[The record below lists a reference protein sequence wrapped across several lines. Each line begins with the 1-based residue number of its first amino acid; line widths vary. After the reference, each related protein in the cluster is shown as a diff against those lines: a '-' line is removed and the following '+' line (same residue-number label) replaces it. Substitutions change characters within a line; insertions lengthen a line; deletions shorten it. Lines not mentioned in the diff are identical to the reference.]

1 MDGVSPTY
9 AAWAR
14 SVAGPLVDLLDA
26 VPESKRQP
34 ELLFAVARR
43 LGADPAD
50 PGALRALGRE
60 ARPALVAAL
69 ATATVQANDPRRL
82 APVVPVL
89 AALSAASA
97 RPLGLLDVGA
107 AAGLCSIPDRV
118 TLDHRL
124 VDRKRRSGPVPSGS
138 VSSGHVRS
146 GPVPSR
152 AIPSGAIPSG
162 PVPSGAVPSGPV
174 PSGPVPSGPVP
185 SGPGST
191 SRGRR
196 GATAGDLVRMHTAVD
211 GPTVHLVAE
220 VVGTPPAPATT
231 PIRIGARVALD
242 PNPIDPAAPDAFA
255 RLVEAVP
262 PEATDRTALMRDALR
277 ATLVEPPVRIRGSV
291 PDDLDRA
298 LDALPDDCEPVV
310 MTTGTLVYVPGAGR
324 QRFVDRLRE
333 RGVRWVALERTG
345 VLTGVAA
352 TLPEDVDPADPDAF
366 ATLSLDGRALAVSDA
381 FGTRV
386 RWSAPPEVLAETV
399 G

>member
-1 MDGVSPTY
+1 MDTRERYRAYAERIADVSPSY

-14 SVAGPLVDLLDA
+14 SVDEDLVALLDELPA
-26 VPESKRQP
+26 TQRQP

-43 LGADPAD
+43 LGADPTDA
-50 PGALRALGRE
+50 GSLRTLGRE

-69 ATATVQANDPRRL
+69 TSATVQANDPRRL

-89 AALSAASA
+89 AALSAASD

-118 TLDHRL
+118 TLDHRQR
-124 VDRKRRSGPVPSGS
+124 DHGQRDHRAGAAGS
-138 VSSGHVRS
+138 
-146 GPVPSR
+146 
-152 AIPSGAIPSG
+152 
-162 PVPSGAVPSGPV
+162 
-174 PSGPVPSGPVP
+174 
-185 SGPGST
+185 
-191 SRGRR
+191 
-196 GATAGDLVRMHTAVD
+196 LVRVHTAVA
-211 GPTVHLVAE
+211 GPVVHLVAE
-220 VVGTPPAPATT
+220 VTGTPPAPNAA

-242 PNPIDPAAPDAFA
+242 PNPIDPAAPGALE

-262 PEATDRTALMRDALR
+262 PDARDRTALMAEALR
-277 ATLVEPPVRIRGSV
+277 ATLVEPPVRIRGRV

-310 MTTGTLVYVPGAGR
+310 LTTGTLVYVPGAGR
-324 QRFVDRLRE
+324 QRLVDRLRE

-345 VLTGVAA
+345 ILAGVAA
-352 TLPEDVDPADPDAF
+352 TLPADVDPADPDAF

-386 RWSAPPEVLAETV
+386 RWFGREVV
-399 G
+399 

>member
-1 MDGVSPTY
+1 MDTRDRYRAYADRIDGVSPTY

-14 SVAGPLVDLLDA
+14 SVEGPLVDLLDA
-26 VPESKRQP
+26 VPEPKRQP
-34 ELLFAVARR
+34 ELLFAVARW

-124 VDRKRRSGPVPSGS
+124 VDGARPSGPVPSGS
-138 VSSGHVRS
+138 VPSSPDRS
-146 GPVPSR
+146 GT
-152 AIPSGAIPSG
+152 
-162 PVPSGAVPSGPV
+162 VPSGAVPSGAV
-174 PSGPVPSGPVP
+174 TSGAAP
-185 SGPGST
+185 SGPGAMN
-191 SRGRR
+191 RGRR
-196 GATAGDLVRMHTAVD
+196 GATAGDTVRMHTAVE
-211 GPTVHLVAE
+211 GPAVHLVAE

-242 PNPIDPAAPDAFA
+242 PNPIDPAGPDALA

-291 PDDLDRA
+291 PGDLDRA

-381 FGTRV
+381 FGTRI